1 MHALIRALSAFVF
14 ACLTALPARA
24 LQVIP
29 GGAAQGDAP
38 MRLAGWQSFFHG
50 DPPPLAKS
58 PPPKQLAVVSTQAGT
73 KPDPQ
78 VESFLRLLA
87 DAVMARDGAML
98 LPRVSDKYA
107 IEDLPDDATASDF
120 LLQAIAKMPGPTEM
134 AILSVETTGAARTAK
149 VEFRYGMDKAK
160 LRTFR
165 FDAGGKL
172 LGCDMFS
179 LMRR

>member
-1 MHALIRALSAFVF
+1 MRAHILGLAALVSS
-14 ACLTALPARA
+14 CLPALPAAA

-29 GGAAQGDAP
+29 EGLAQGDPP

-50 DPPPLAKS
+50 DPPPVAKS
-58 PPPKQLAVVSTQAGT
+58 PPPKQLAVVSTRADT

-107 IEDLPDDATASDF
+107 IEDLPDDAKATDF
-120 LLQAIAKMPGPTEM
+120 LLQAIAKMTGPTEM
-134 AILSVETTGAARTAK
+134 VILSVEAASGVRTAK
-149 VEFRYGMDKAK
+149 VEFRHGAERAK

-172 LGCDMFS
+172 LGSDMFS
-179 LMRR
+179 LVRR